1 MILVPCS
8 GLRDYRK
15 IHRNADI
22 INARKNAIPT
32 TTTKIPKMSRLLSLQ
47 GTFPEFMP
55 SAVRYASAI
64 PINQTM
70 GKRIMPMPILKIAKS
85 ERQNVKLRRNPIALR
100 RAPQYACPRPG
111 MTNERITAKN
121 SDFVLSGGTPTGFPH
136 FGHVSVI
143 LSGTSV
149 PQLWQ

>member
-1 MILVPCS
+1 VL
-8 GLRDYRK
+8 LHYRK

-32 TTTKIPKMSRLLSLQ
+32 TTTKIPKMSMLLSLQ

-70 GKRIMPMPILKIAKS
+70 GKRIKPMLILKIAKS

-111 MTNERITAKN
+111 MTREKISAKKE
-121 SDFVLSGGTPTGFPH
+121 DFVLSCGDPTCIPH
-136 FGHVSVI
+136 FGHLTVI
-143 LSGTSV
+143 FSGTSV